1 MTSLLRLRPVQLGSE
16 KNNHYLV
23 RLFVYPY
30 SGIME
35 TSLFFKTFVVF
46 GSQLSIVFGICY
58 LFIYSA
64 RKATIEGRPFLGA
77 TFEKKFNKRGELD
90 LFSAEQEAYDA
101 WREEV
106 DAELESYRYK
116 PNYKEKKKEI
126 NLRIAEEEKKIANS
140 LNTLTQTLTWVWI
153 IALIGSTAISF
164 TGLAIYAKMIT
175 LTVASI
181 AFGPLLAVIMIQMD
195 ENDGLR
201 ILALTVFLTIL
212 TALIGLFSGIDFS
225 FLGNYLLVTLV
236 GLITWNIISLFR
248 NFTTITKKIVALIGS
263 ITFILYLIYDFNRL
277 KQLSEYGVNDWYTAF
292 QIGYSIYLD
301 VLNLLLYLLE
311 LLG

>member
-1 MTSLLRLRPVQLGSE
+1 
-16 KNNHYLV
+16 
-23 RLFVYPY
+23 
-30 SGIME
+30 ME

-46 GSQLSIVFGICY
+46 GSQLSIVFSICY

-153 IALIGSTAISF
+153 ISLIGSTAISF
-164 TGLAIYAKMIT
+164 TGLAIYAKMMT
-175 LTVASI
+175 LAIASI

-225 FLGNYLLVTLV
+225 FLGNYLLVTLL
-236 GLITWNIISLFR
+236 GLITWNIVSLFR

-292 QIGYSIYLD
+292 QMGYSIYLD